1 MKRMPGDDLPPASL
15 GVGLLVGSKYRLLE
29 QRGAGAMGSVWK
41 AVHTDLGYIVGIKF
55 LHKAI
60 ANRRES
66 LGRFD
71 REAKIAAR
79 LGEASQH
86 MTKVHDH
93 GTLPGGMPYV
103 VMELLEGEG
112 LDARIKS
119 VGRLPFDEIVEILLQ
134 LSKALQ
140 IAHDQNVVHRDL
152 KPANVFL
159 TKAEDDTMLVKLLD
173 FGVAKATLDNA
184 SYATT
189 NTGALIGTP
198 SYMSPEQLSHG
209 GAVDWRSDLWALA
222 LIVYRMAV
230 GAHPFGRGTLE
241 ELAMKIVTSP
251 PIVPSEVVGGLPR
264 GFDAWVTKGLQKKPG
279 QRFQSARELAAS
291 LAALRSGEAMPLTI
305 KPTETLAPAT
315 VPASVDHTIVDTLV
329 IAPPT
334 QMVYSRPRK
343 ADAGTNPTFD
353 RTLIEAG
360 STRSPQSGGPAVLAL
375 VVVAGLLVGIGT
387 VVVVTRARPAA
398 SVAAPP
404 PPRELAAPRAKV
416 AEQAVLA
423 PAPMTSAAPEVRTAP
438 SATPSASPSAA
449 APKPRPTR
457 HGSDVDTQAKK
468 SWEKGNEM

>member
-1 MKRMPGDDLPPASL
+1 MIGMSGDDLPPSSL
-15 GVGLLVGSKYRLLE
+15 GVGLLVGKKYRLIE

-41 AVHTDLGYIVGIKF
+41 AEHTDLGYIVGIKF

-79 LGEASQH
+79 LGEASRH

-112 LDARIKS
+112 LDARLKAA
-119 VGRLPFDEIVEILLQ
+119 GKLPFEEIVAILLQ

-152 KPANVFL
+152 KPANIFL

-209 GAVDWRSDLWALA
+209 GAVDWRSDLWAMA

-251 PIVPSEVVGGLPR
+251 PILPSEVVGGLPR
-264 GFDAWVTKGLQKKPG
+264 GFDAWITKGLQKKPG
-279 QRFQSARELAAS
+279 QRFQSARELAS
-291 LAALRSGEAMPLTI
+291 TLAALRSGEPMPLAS
-305 KPTETLAPAT
+305 APAAT
-315 VPASVDHTIVDTLV
+315 LVPASASATVDDTLV
-329 IAPPT
+329 VEAPPT
-334 QMVYSRPRK
+334 EVVYAPPRT
-343 ADAGTNPTFD
+343 AAAETNPILD
-353 RTLIEAG
+353 RTMLEAG
-360 STRSPQSGGPAVLAL
+360 SVRRPRARGPGVFGFVAAV
-375 VVVAGLLVGIGT
+375 GLLLGLGT
-387 VVVVTRARPAA
+387 VLIVVSHKPVAP
-398 SVAAPP
+398 VAATPP
-404 PPRELAAPRAKV
+404 VIDLPPLAAPSISV
-416 AEQAVLA
+416 APPIALTPSSA
-423 PAPMTSAAPEVRTAP
+423 GAALRPPPAAP
-438 SATPSASPSAA
+438 SARVA
-449 APKPRPTR
+449 KPRPPT
-457 HGSDVDTQAKK
+457 HQGSDVDTRAKNSWDK
-468 SWEKGNEM
+468 STEM